1 MDSPYSRELEVAFG
15 ALQKAAKISRSVLA
29 EADLGV
35 LAKDDLSPVTI
46 ADFAIQALLTA
57 TFHAAFPDDKFVGEE
72 SAAELRENPTLLAR
86 VWGHLRRDAG
96 EDEDGIPDS
105 PEQACE
111 MIDWC
116 GAGVPGGAGSGRVW
130 VFDPIDGTQNFV
142 HGGLYAINV
151 ALLEDGK
158 QVLSAVGCPNLALDA
173 QAPVL
178 DSSLDPDGR
187 GCIAFA
193 VRGHGTHVR
202 SLLAEGSSDET
213 PITIRT
219 IPQHAETARD
229 LQSVTSMSALASGLE
244 DLHAAAAAQLQM
256 PFPGCNLLP
265 WVLRYVVMGLGLAN
279 TTFWVYVSRGRL
291 AKTWD
296 HAGAMLLFE
305 EVGGKIT
312 DVDGRP
318 IDLTAGRKLS
328 ANYGFVAAPGNLH
341 DRVLRTLQ
349 DVVRKDGRIAIA
361 GPGA

>member
-142 HGGLYAINV
+142 HGGLYAINGMYKNI
-151 ALLEDGK
+151 LPLNPRRLFLK
-158 QVLSAVGCPNLALDA
+158 TPLSFLTY
-173 QAPVL
+173 
-178 DSSLDPDGR
+178 
-187 GCIAFA
+187 I
-193 VRGHGTHVR
+193 
-202 SLLAEGSSDET
+202 
-213 PITIRT
+213 
-219 IPQHAETARD
+219 
-229 LQSVTSMSALASGLE
+229 MSY
-244 DLHAAAAAQLQM
+244 H
-256 PFPGCNLLP
+256 
-265 WVLRYVVMGLGLAN
+265 R
-279 TTFWVYVSRGRL
+279 
-291 AKTWD
+291 
-296 HAGAMLLFE
+296 
-305 EVGGKIT
+305 
-312 DVDGRP
+312 
-318 IDLTAGRKLS
+318 
-328 ANYGFVAAPGNLH
+328 
-341 DRVLRTLQ
+341 
-349 DVVRKDGRIAIA
+349 
-361 GPGA
+361 